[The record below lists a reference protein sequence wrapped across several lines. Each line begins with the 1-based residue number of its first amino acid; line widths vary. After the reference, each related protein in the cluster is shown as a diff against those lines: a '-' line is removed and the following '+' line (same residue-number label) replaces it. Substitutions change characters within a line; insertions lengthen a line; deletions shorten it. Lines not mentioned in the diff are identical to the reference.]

1 MEWLISL
8 YLPNREDRANPYAS
22 PLLAKDQTGLPPAIV
37 ITAQFDPLRDEGEAY
52 AEKLRQAGVQV
63 ELARYDGMIHGFA
76 QFIGILKPAGEAL
89 DRVAARINRLSGA
102 PPD

>member
-1 MEWLISL
+1 LT
-8 YLPNREDRANPYAS
+8 N
-22 PLLAKDQTGLPPAIV
+22 LAPAIV

-52 AEKLRQAGVQV
+52 AEKLRKAGVTV
-63 ELARYDGMIHGFA
+63 ELVRYDGMIHGFA

-89 DRVAARINRLSGA
+89 DRVAVRINRLSGF